1 MLSESSFIDLYHNT
15 VRAFPKTTKRQYA
28 TQPLEVVEVRFTPY
42 LGMKTLYV
50 KGMIR
55 NEDRHYDSIMLFKAV
70 DYREDAP
77 LRIRGIEGKIYH
89 LEPLTIENDILVR
102 CNCADHFW
110 RFRHYNHL
118 DRSLYGRDRKKYE
131 AIHSPGSANPLKL
144 PGLCKHLIKL
154 AEMLNQSDI
163 LV

>member
-77 LRIRGIEGKIYH
+77 LRIRGFA
-89 LEPLTIENDILVR
+89 EPGE
-102 CNCADHFW
+102 
-110 RFRHYNHL
+110 
-118 DRSLYGRDRKKYE
+118 
-131 AIHSPGSANPLKL
+131 
-144 PGLCKHLIKL
+144 
-154 AEMLNQSDI
+154 
-163 LV
+163 